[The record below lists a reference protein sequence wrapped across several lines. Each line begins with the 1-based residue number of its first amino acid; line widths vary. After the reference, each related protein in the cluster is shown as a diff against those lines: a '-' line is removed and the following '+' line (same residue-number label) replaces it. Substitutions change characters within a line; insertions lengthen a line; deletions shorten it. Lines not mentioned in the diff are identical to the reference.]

1 MIVIVLLILI
11 LFSDILTLK
20 DILSRD
26 MDGSMKVFWSIVVLV
41 IPVIGMSIYY
51 FTKR

>member
-1 MIVIVLLILI
+1 MVVFVLFILI

-20 DILSRD
+20 YILSRD
-26 MDGSMKVFWSIVVLV
+26 MDGSMKVFWSIVVLA
-41 IPVIGMSIYY
+41 IPVMGMSIYY

>member
-1 MIVIVLLILI
+1 MIVII
-11 LFSDILTLK
+11 LFVLIILSDILTLK
-20 DILSRD
+20 DILSRNID
-26 MDGSMKVFWSIVVLV
+26 SSMKVFWSIVVLA